1 MYQNLRFYPL
11 PDPVRSPVRET
22 ISSYIVSVQRKNS
35 ALEAYMWK
43 KILIENS

>member
-35 ALEAYMWK
+35 LSEPHEK
-43 KILIENS
+43 DTG